1 MKILDWILFIVLFV
15 LVFQWCT
22 QEKVM
27 EKGFEK
33 DIIETS
39 IDFINEYVEY
49 ADSVSNIK
57 QQLWK

>member
-22 QEKVM
+22 QENVM

-33 DIIETS
+33 DIVETS
-39 IDFINEYVEY
+39 IDFISEYVEY

-57 QQLWK
+57 

>member
-1 MKILDWILFIVLFV
+1 MKILDCILFIVLFV

-22 QEKVM
+22 QENVM

-33 DIIETS
+33 DIVETS
-39 IDFINEYVEY
+39 TDFISEYVEY

-57 QQLWK
+57 

>member
-1 MKILDWILFIVLFV
+1 MKTLDWILFFV
-15 LVFQWCT
+15 LCVLLFQWCT
-22 QEKVM
+22 QKNVL
-27 EKGFEK
+27 EK

-57 QQLWK
+57 Q

>member
-1 MKILDWILFIVLFV
+1 MNNNIIKTLDLILFIILCV

-22 QEKVM
+22 QENVK

-57 QQLWK
+57 